1 MEMSTAELLFTARL
15 RRGLT
20 ARELSTLSG
29 VPQSTVSRI
38 ESGKMSPSY
47 DIMRTLLATL
57 GFESSDTLRPAV
69 SNAPLVRFMD
79 DYERGLIPDRTVL
92 DRMRIAAQ
100 TSPILDRGGARK
112 VSVGLAEVVEW
123 ARAEGVRFAI
133 SGLEGCSNETSLEP
147 IIYLAAETSF
157 ASPEP
162 GRRGSILLP
171 LDEDVARFAGG
182 GDLPTMSVAW
192 ALMDSIASPG
202 RQSDVAL
209 DILEQY
215 RTAELV

>member
-1 MEMSTAELLFTARL
+1 MNDVWVTLAACATATKRVRLGTGVTNTVTRHPAVTAELLFTARL

-100 TSPILDRGGARK
+100 TSGPT
-112 VSVGLAEVVEW
+112 
-123 ARAEGVRFAI
+123 VRL
-133 SGLEGCSNETSLEP
+133 GT
-147 IIYLAAETSF
+147 
-157 ASPEP
+157 
-162 GRRGSILLP
+162 
-171 LDEDVARFAGG
+171 
-182 GDLPTMSVAW
+182 
-192 ALMDSIASPG
+192 
-202 RQSDVAL
+202 
-209 DILEQY
+209 
-215 RTAELV
+215 